1 MGKKWIDV
9 VKEQFRLGKKMNPAY
24 SLKDAMGAAKP
35 IYKKLKNTVDKT
47 VEVGKA
53 VTKKNFFGKK
63 GKSGKRKPGK
73 RKPGKRKSRRGRSGR
88 RRSGRRRTSRK

>member
-53 VTKKNFFGKK
+53 VTQKKFFAKK
-63 GKSGKRKPGK
+63 GKSGKRKPG
-73 RKPGKRKSRRGRSGR
+73 SRRGRSGR
-88 RRSGRRRTSRK
+88 RRSGRRRTSRR

>member
-53 VTKKNFFGKK
+53 VTQRKFFAKK
-63 GKSGKRKPGK
+63 GKSGKRKPG
-73 RKPGKRKSRRGRSGR
+73 SRRGRSGR

>member
-73 RKPGKRKSRRGRSGR
+73 RKSRRGRSGR

>member
-47 VEVGKA
+47 VEVGNA
-53 VTKKNFFGKK
+53 VTQRKFFAKTGT
-63 GKSGKRKPGK
+63 GK
-73 RKPGKRKSRRGRSGR
+73 RKPGKRKSRTGRSGR
-88 RRSGRRRTSRK
+88 RRSGRRRTSRR

>member
-35 IYKKLKNTVDKT
+35 IYKKLKNTVDNT
-47 VEVGKA
+47 IEVGKA
-53 VTKKNFFGKK
+53 VTQKNFFAKK
-63 GKSGKRKPGK
+63 GKSGKRKSG
-73 RKPGKRKSRRGRSGR
+73 SRRGRSGR

>member
-63 GKSGKRKPGK
+63 GKSGKRKPG
-73 RKPGKRKSRRGRSGR
+73 SRRGRSGR

>member
-63 GKSGKRKPGK
+63 GKSGKRKPG
-73 RKPGKRKSRRGRSGR
+73 SRRGRSGR
-88 RRSGRRRTSRK
+88 RRSGRRRSGRRRTSRK

>member
-35 IYKKLKNTVDKT
+35 IYKKLKNTVDTT

-53 VTKKNFFGKK
+53 VTQRKFFEKGKSGK
-63 GKSGKRKPGK
+63 RKSGKRKPGK
-73 RKPGKRKSRRGRSGR
+73 RKSRSGRSGR

>member
-53 VTKKNFFGKK
+53 VTQRKFFAKK
-63 GKSGKRKPGK
+63 GKSGKRKPG
-73 RKPGKRKSRRGRSGR
+73 SRRGRSGR
-88 RRSGRRRTSRK
+88 RRSGRRRTSRR